1 MKFNTKRTILIGLAF
16 FSICAFWQF
25 YDNEIPKILKNTFGM
40 KETMTGFIMSL
51 DNILALF
58 LLPLFGRWSDKT
70 NTKIGKRMPFIL
82 VGTFLACGLLILL
95 GHITKLG
102 PFIFCLL
109 LLLVAMGIYRSPAVS
124 LMADL
129 TPAPLRSQGNA
140 IINLMGALGCICT
153 LILIKVLLKN
163 DQYLPLIYALVILM
177 LASIL
182 LLFKTVPEKKLEDEM
197 GTPSQTEEE
206 KAIEAS
212 KGKKMP
218 KAVQHSLLAILL
230 AVFFWYCA
238 YNAVTTAFSRYVEQ
252 VWHLQNGAYADYLMV
267 GTVAAVVSYL
277 PVGHVSQKIG
287 RKKTILF
294 GIGCMILA
302 YGLVCFVNQYTT
314 MISIL
319 FALVGIGWASINV
332 NSYPMVVEM
341 SQVGDIGMFTG
352 LYYTFSMAA
361 QVFTP
366 IASGFLLEHVGYQTL
381 FPYAAFF
388 MILAGITMLR
398 VHHGDIEK
406 KNS

>member
-1 MKFNTKRTILIGLAF
+1 
-16 FSICAFWQF
+16 
-25 YDNEIPKILKNTFGM
+25 
-40 KETMTGFIMSL
+40 
-51 DNILALF
+51 
-58 LLPLFGRWSDKT
+58 
-70 NTKIGKRMPFIL
+70 
-82 VGTFLACGLLILL
+82 
-95 GHITKLG
+95 
-102 PFIFCLL
+102 
-109 LLLVAMGIYRSPAVS
+109 
-124 LMADL
+124 
-129 TPAPLRSQGNA
+129 
-140 IINLMGALGCICT
+140 
-153 LILIKVLLKN
+153 
-163 DQYLPLIYALVILM
+163 
-177 LASIL
+177 
-182 LLFKTVPEKKLEDEM
+182 M

-252 VWHLQNGAYADYLMV
+252 VWQLQNGAYADCLMV

-277 PVGHVSQKIG
+277 PVGHVAQKIG